1 MRELSKRIKND
12 LNMEEEEKNPLK
24 NSMIKKYKQKYTRE
38 LIRLPHMKKGKIV
51 LGFLIQDPNLV

>member
-51 LGFLIQDPNLV
+51 LGF